1 MHSSNLLL
9 EEPIMMA
16 SILKPFKSIVGTLGP
31 KYRSVEALSGCL
43 KTGMSVAPV
52 DFSWGDADYI
62 TRRQW
67 IISRFL

>member
-43 KTGMSVAPV
+43 KTGMSGTNHRPNFFVCFPV
-52 DFSWGDADYI
+52 C
-62 TRRQW
+62 
-67 IISRFL
+67 